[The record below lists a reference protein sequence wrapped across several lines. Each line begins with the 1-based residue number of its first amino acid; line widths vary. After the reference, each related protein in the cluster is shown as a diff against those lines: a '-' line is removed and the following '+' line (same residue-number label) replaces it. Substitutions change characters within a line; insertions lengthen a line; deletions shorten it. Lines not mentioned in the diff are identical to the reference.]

1 MHDREG
7 DARDSAMAA
16 AGRALAQ
23 RDRSRAE
30 LTARLASA
38 APAEIVAEVVGD
50 LERMGYLDDERLA
63 ASLAARR
70 LEAGWGSLRIAADLE
85 RLGIEGA
92 DAIASAERGERE
104 AAAALLRSRHARGR
118 TLAQRFG
125 LLARRGFLPETIEDV
140 LETEAEIT

>member
-1 MHDREG
+1 MHEREG

-30 LTARLASA
+30 LLARLAST
-38 APAEIVAEVVGD
+38 APAEIAAEVVAD
-50 LERMGYLDDERLA
+50 LERMGYVDDKRLA

-85 RLGIEGA
+85 RLGVSGSEVVA
-92 DAIASAERGERE
+92 DAERAERE
-104 AAAALLRSRHARGR
+104 AATALLGSRHARGR
-118 TLAQRFG
+118 TPAQRFG

-140 LETEAEIT
+140 LASDAEPA

>member
-1 MHDREG
+1 VHDREG

-30 LTARLASA
+30 LARRLAST
-38 APAEIVAEVVGD
+38 APPEIVTEVVGD
-50 LERMGYLDDERLA
+50 LERMGYLDDARLA

-85 RLGIEGA
+85 RLGVEAA
-92 DAIASAERGERE
+92 DAVVLAARGEHAAASA
-104 AAAALLRSRHARGR
+104 LLASRHARGR

-140 LETEAEIT
+140 LGSEVVDA

>member
-7 DARDSAMAA
+7 AARDSAMAA

-30 LTARLASA
+30 LTKRLAST
-38 APAEIVAEVVGD
+38 APPEIVAEVVGD

-85 RLGIEGA
+85 RLGIDGA
-92 DAIASAERGERE
+92 DAVAGAERGERE
-104 AAAALLRSRHARGR
+104 AAVDLLGSRHARGR

-125 LLARRGFLPETIEDV
+125 LLVRRGFLPETIEDV
-140 LETEAEIT
+140 LETDAEIG